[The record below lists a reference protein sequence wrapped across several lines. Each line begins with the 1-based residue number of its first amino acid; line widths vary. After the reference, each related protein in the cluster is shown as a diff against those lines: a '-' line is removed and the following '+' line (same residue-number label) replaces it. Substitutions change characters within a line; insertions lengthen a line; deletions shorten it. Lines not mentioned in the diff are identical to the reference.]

1 MPPVLQYFLIEDNKK
16 SSTSGL
22 ELVSE
27 NPPHACSLTMSHLKT
42 SLFPFWPTFNL
53 NPNQYIQPTAHRCQN
68 TLFLDVILKI
78 IFLPGYFLLK
88 IIHFFQYSVNTHIAN
103 NIFLYIMILEHSF
116 HKILYKKGSPLQ
128 WWARIFEYL
137 NIQIKWPSNI
147 ICICICAISPVR
159 IYLDIHS

>member
-1 MPPVLQYFLIEDNKK
+1 MWRFIVILIFVSQYDLTGTFDFQSCQRLLNSATGLTIFLIEDNKK

-27 NPPHACSLTMSHLKT
+27 NSPHSCTLTMSHLMT

-78 IFLPGYFLLK
+78 IFLAGYFLLK
-88 IIHFFQYSVNTHIAN
+88 IRHFFQYSVNTHIAI
-103 NIFLYIMILEHSF
+103 NILLYIMILEHSS

-128 WWARIFEYL
+128 WWAWIFEY
-137 NIQIKWPSNI
+137 
-147 ICICICAISPVR
+147 
-159 IYLDIHS
+159 